1 MRTVL
6 VCMLLSTLLSPSMGW
21 TVELEPYDN
30 IPMYTEQN
38 ISVRLIIEA
47 ADQVELNT
55 FQHLVLQL
63 RLREDESWAV
73 TLITDNIT
81 FDYRDIR

>member
-1 MRTVL
+1 
-6 VCMLLSTLLSPSMGW
+6 MLLCVLLSILLSPSLCW

-30 IPMYTEQN
+30 IPMYTKQN
-38 ISVRLIIEA
+38 ISVRLLMDT

>member
-6 VCMLLSTLLSPSMGW
+6 LCVLLSTLLSPSLCW

-38 ISVRLIIEA
+38 ISVRLIMQA
-47 ADQVELNT
+47 ADQVELNN